1 MERNPV
7 VEENEPNT
15 VCIDRRG
22 ESENGETL
30 KRCLVGL
37 GKIFIMFRLVQWRN
51 EFWTTNMM
59 SNMNSHF
66 KF

>member
-1 MERNPV
+1 MTVMERNPV

-37 GKIFIMFRLVQWRN
+37 GKIFIMFRLVQ
-51 EFWTTNMM
+51 
-59 SNMNSHF
+59 
-66 KF
+66 